1 MHTMMLRSA
10 LRLLMAGL
18 CGTAC
23 TGAPEPTCDGRFTE
37 GGACPDPACQQVRAR
52 YLITGRDGCFMGMLG
67 DLSGLAQVDSAL
79 CFDARTGGEL
89 AADASPAQPQLYC
102 RRVSTHLVQVVEL
115 SPQVT
120 RVPEHFEAC
129 FSSDGE
135 PLVSFFPSDCSP
147 VCGDGIMEPGEACE
161 PDQTW
166 GLTACEAY
174 FPGAGMLGTV
184 SCSLDCTL
192 DFSDCQSTEP

>member
-1 MHTMMLRSA
+1 MMLRTA
-10 LRLLMAGL
+10 LCLLMSGL
-18 CGTAC
+18 CGAAC
-23 TGAPEPTCDGRFTE
+23 TGAPEPPCDGRFAE

-52 YLITGRDGCFMGMLG
+52 YLITGRDGCFMGILG
-67 DLSGLAQVDSAL
+67 DLSGLGQVDSAL
-79 CFDARTGGEL
+79 CFDAHTGGE
-89 AADASPAQPQLYC
+89 PTEPQLFC
-102 RRVSTHLVQVVEL
+102 RRLSTHLVQVVEL
-115 SPQVT
+115 SLQVT

-161 PDQTW
+161 PDMTW

-174 FPGAGMLGTV
+174 FPWPGMLGTV

-192 DFSDCQSTEP
+192 DFSSCHSARPLH